1 MGSLEFLT
9 TNTTVELLEN
19 VENQGSFY
27 YPFN

>member
-19 VENQGSFY
+19 VENPREFLLSI
-27 YPFN
+27 

>member
-19 VENQGSFY
+19 VENQREFY